1 MRRTFLLA
9 FAAFFL
15 LGAAWAV
22 ALPVN
27 GTYDEKHHIVRAYAV
42 AHGDL
47 LPAGPASDGT
57 TFGSEGFDVPASLLP
72 GNVNCTHLP
81 NRGPATCLSP
91 AGDRS
96 ERVRQPSAAARY
108 SPVYYLPVGLP
119 LLVSPDRSGIVA
131 ARLVSALIAALLLA
145 AAVAIG
151 GSAGVALVATPMVMN
166 LSGSLNPNGVE
177 IAAGVLLFAALS
189 ALLRG
194 GIPGPALSHGGVTGP
209 PRGTAPAVHRGLA
222 VCAGVAAF
230 ILLTV
235 RPPLGPVL
243 FAVDVAAC
251 ALLAGRGRVA
261 ALWRDRATRLVLAGF
276 ALAGVAVTGIW
287 TAVSGGPDTSAVPDR
302 AISGNILR
310 QIAMDRWHFYVNQVV
325 GQFGYG
331 EVTISRYAIY
341 LWYAL
346 WLVVLVPA
354 LIRAGWRLRLVLA
367 GLAAFCLAVVVAL
380 DLRFAPLSGWFAH
393 SRYVLPTAVGIVLLA
408 VAYGRAPSGRWLP
421 LALVAVTVP
430 IHLYALA
437 RVLNRFRAGLDA
449 PLDPFGGGWHPAGG
463 PLLPLLLAV
472 AGLAVLLG
480 LSYTERDVRG
490 LRVTLAQGPDNG
502 IVTSNGQSASVVTK
516 ASTTDAASH

>member
-1 MRRTFLLA
+1 VRRTFLLA

-72 GNVNCTHLP
+72 ANVNCTHLD
-81 NRGPATCLSP
+81 RGPASCLGP
-91 AGDRS
+91 AGARS
-96 ERVRQPSAAARY
+96 ETVRQPSAAARY
-108 SPVYYLPVGLP
+108 TPVYYLPVGLP
-119 LLVSPDRSGIVA
+119 LLVSPDRAGIVA

-145 AAVAIG
+145 AAVVIG

-194 GIPGPALSHGGVTGP
+194 GGAGPA
-209 PRGTAPAVHRGLA
+209 RGTAYGVHLGLPVSAGLA
-222 VCAGVAAF
+222 AF
-230 ILLTV
+230 LLLTV

-243 FAVDVAAC
+243 LAVDVAAC
-251 ALLAGRGRVA
+251 ALLAGRGGLA
-261 ALWRDRATRLVLAGF
+261 ALWRDRATRLILTGF

-302 AISGNILR
+302 AVGGNILR

-380 DLRFAPLSGWFAH
+380 DLHFAPLSGWFAH

-449 PLDPFGGGWHPAGG
+449 PLAPFGGGWHPAGG

-480 LSYTERDVRG
+480 LSYTERDARG
-490 LRVTLAQGPDNG
+490 LRVTLAQEPDNG
-502 IVTSNGQSASVVTK
+502 IVTSNGQSATVVTK